1 MEKPSMPTPTGPA
14 ESTDDTGRVRLGGG
28 FRLPAPVP
36 AEIAD
41 HGRVRVGGGFRL
53 PAEHC

>member
-1 MEKPSMPTPTGPA
+1 MEKLSKPTPTAAA

-36 AEIAD
+36 AKIAD
-41 HGRVRVGGGFRL
+41 HGRVRLGGGFRL
-53 PAEHC
+53 PAEH

>member
-1 MEKPSMPTPTGPA
+1 MEKPSMLTPPGNT

-28 FRLPAPVP
+28 FRLPVPVP

-41 HGRVRVGGGFRL
+41 HGRVRLGGGFRL
-53 PAEHC
+53 PTER

>member
-1 MEKPSMPTPTGPA
+1 MEKLSMPTPTVPA

-28 FRLPAPVP
+28 FRLAAPVP

-41 HGRVRVGGGFRL
+41 HGRVRLGGGFRL
-53 PAEHC
+53 PAER